1 MYASA
6 YPGRRSVEVLSVV
19 LFAALFMTLGALPV
33 RAQMGGIDSDRGDPG
48 TGGRSSIQ
56 GRLFIRGGNRL
67 ERRAKVRLQSLNNGD
82 QFQMSDDS
90 GAFTFRRLRGG
101 TYIVVVDAGEEFETA
116 TETVDIIEP
125 ARRRDD
131 QGIVVPVTIYLEA
144 RRTVNG
150 PVGTV
155 DASTGGVPDAA
166 RDLYKQA
173 VESAQSGDKKK
184 AIEQLKQALAVYPNF
199 MTALNELGVQYM
211 NLKEWGKAAESLR
224 AAIKLGPEAFHPRL
238 NYGIVLIQLKDYKS
252 AAAELQLAV
261 QKDSSSAV
269 AHFQLGRA
277 LVNLNSFDLAER
289 ALRQAISVG
298 GDNVA
303 EAHRY
308 LAAVYIEKQNAQ
320 SAANELELYL
330 KLAPKAT
337 DAERIRMLI
346 KDLRSQASNK
356 PR

>member
-1 MYASA
+1 
-6 YPGRRSVEVLSVV
+6 
-19 LFAALFMTLGALPV
+19 
-33 RAQMGGIDSDRGDPG
+33 
-48 TGGRSSIQ
+48 
-56 GRLFIRGGNRL
+56 
-67 ERRAKVRLQSLNNGD
+67 
-82 QFQMSDDS
+82 
-90 GAFTFRRLRGG
+90 
-101 TYIVVVDAGEEFETA
+101 
-116 TETVDIIEP
+116 
-125 ARRRDD
+125 
-131 QGIVVPVTIYLEA
+131 
-144 RRTVNG
+144 
-150 PVGTV
+150 
-155 DASTGGVPDAA
+155 
-166 RDLYKQA
+166 
-173 VESAQSGDKKK
+173 
-184 AIEQLKQALAVYPNF
+184 
-199 MTALNELGVQYM
+199 M

-252 AAAELQLAV
+252 AAAELQVAV

-289 ALRQAISVG
+289 ALRQAISIG

-308 LAAVYIEKQNAQ
+308 LAAVYIEKQNSQ
-320 SAANELELYL
+320 NAANELELYL

-337 DAERIRMLI
+337 DAERIRTLI